1 MKTRTATEYE
11 IPRIGKV
18 VYKGSKR
25 CAKIDANFS
34 KTVPDGLD
42 ISWKAGS
49 EMQREAQVGCRL
61 TRSLTTEFICW
72 RESSSWFVSFAF
84 FEAACKASM

>member
-18 VYKGSKR
+18 VYKGRKR

-34 KTVPDGLD
+34 KTFPEGLD
-42 ISWKAGS
+42 ISWKEGS
-49 EMQREAQVGCRL
+49 EMQRELRSSRL
-61 TRSLTTEFICW
+61 TRSLTTEFSCW
-72 RESSSWFVSFAF
+72 RESSSWVVSFAF
-84 FEAACKASM
+84 FEATCKASI